1 MFQDSRG
8 MLYFSTF
15 GGLSV
20 YDGSRF
26 TNYTKEEG
34 LSTILINDVLEMGDD
49 SLWIVPNSPKLHALV
64 RGKII
69 DIKTSDGFYPVINK
83 LIKCSDGNYYALA
96 DEGLF
101 RFDKNRFTKINL
113 VNLAGNDVGRFFSY
127 AVEINGHLFI
137 LTDATINPVNG
148 PGRLIEWDFKSEKV
162 LVTQIIPAFTMVATP
177 EGDLLVSTKHGIE
190 KLDLAALQQDQTRL
204 VSVPE
209 KYKQAK
215 GLYANQMYFD
225 RMQNL
230 WICTL
235 QGIIRIDRQGQKT
248 FFSMSNGLP
257 VNGHLS
263 AYQDKE
269 NNIWFINGQTGVSKL
284 INNHFELYPN
294 LNPGFQTS
302 DLYTNEE
309 TDSVWFL
316 DIFRNKL
323 LLQTPIESKEFE
335 LRGKIF
341 TGPLRLIFFA
351 DQELYL
357 CDFSNVYHGQFQ
369 KGNIV
374 KLTKVYSIASNR
386 PDKIGINCVL
396 PDGYGNIL
404 LCSDSLF
411 VFRKNGHVES
421 FPLGYFA
428 DEFAVSSNNRIWVA
442 TRSGKIFHFGMHPE
456 KQDHYLQLLKVFDN
470 RWGDFSPRSITT
482 DGEERVW
489 VGSRDHGLMCLYI
502 VGDTIRSWKVLNNKN
517 GLSANYISD
526 LYADDDDNIWA
537 GSSSGVDKV
546 RLDSGHFKIESITGK
561 SNFYQNVFKVR
572 KNKLG
577 QYWIL
582 TTSGVIKTSQDTN
595 RKQFQPVVFF
605 REISEGGKR
614 MESNDHPASLIY
626 LQNNLSFSVAAP
638 TFIDEKSIRFSYQ
651 LEGSNNKFW
660 SDPSPQALIN
670 FINLPPGQYRL
681 KVKAIFQN
689 SPYRDSETSYAFVIH
704 PPWWQTMWFRIVAVL
719 LFVIFCWLLIRSYY
733 RRKLSQQ
740 KAALE
745 KQQAV
750 EKERTRIAVDMHDDL
765 GAGLST
771 IRFLSEKVKRNT
783 FSEVTKEDVEKM
795 QSTSNELID
804 KMNEIIWAMSE
815 KNDSL
820 EDLVLYM
827 RSYSMEYCEENNLN
841 CSIHLPENLPQKF
854 VSGEMRRNIFL
865 MVKESLHNI
874 VKHAGAQRVDIQIE
888 AAENLDISIQDD
900 GRGFVEQRGN
910 REGNGLRNM
919 RTRIESVGGS
929 LNIQNEQGVR
939 VNLRIP
945 LN

>member
-1 MFQDSRG
+1 
-8 MLYFSTF
+8 
-15 GGLSV
+15 
-20 YDGSRF
+20 
-26 TNYTKEEG
+26 
-34 LSTILINDVLEMGDD
+34 
-49 SLWIVPNSPKLHALV
+49 
-64 RGKII
+64 
-69 DIKTSDGFYPVINK
+69 
-83 LIKCSDGNYYALA
+83 
-96 DEGLF
+96 
-101 RFDKNRFTKINL
+101 
-113 VNLAGNDVGRFFSY
+113 
-127 AVEINGHLFI
+127 
-137 LTDATINPVNG
+137 
-148 PGRLIEWDFKSEKV
+148 
-162 LVTQIIPAFTMVATP
+162 
-177 EGDLLVSTKHGIE
+177 
-190 KLDLAALQQDQTRL
+190 
-204 VSVPE
+204 
-209 KYKQAK
+209 
-215 GLYANQMYFD
+215 
-225 RMQNL
+225 
-230 WICTL
+230 
-235 QGIIRIDRQGQKT
+235 
-248 FFSMSNGLP
+248 
-257 VNGHLS
+257 
-263 AYQDKE
+263 
-269 NNIWFINGQTGVSKL
+269 
-284 INNHFELYPN
+284 
-294 LNPGFQTS
+294 
-302 DLYTNEE
+302 
-309 TDSVWFL
+309 
-316 DIFRNKL
+316 
-323 LLQTPIESKEFE
+323 
-335 LRGKIF
+335 
-341 TGPLRLIFFA
+341 
-351 DQELYL
+351 
-357 CDFSNVYHGQFQ
+357 
-369 KGNIV
+369 
-374 KLTKVYSIASNR
+374 
-386 PDKIGINCVL
+386 
-396 PDGYGNIL
+396 
-404 LCSDSLF
+404 
-411 VFRKNGHVES
+411 
-421 FPLGYFA
+421 
-428 DEFAVSSNNRIWVA
+428 
-442 TRSGKIFHFGMHPE
+442 
-456 KQDHYLQLLKVFDN
+456 
-470 RWGDFSPRSITT
+470 
-482 DGEERVW
+482 
-489 VGSRDHGLMCLYI
+489 
-502 VGDTIRSWKVLNNKN
+502 
-517 GLSANYISD
+517 
-526 LYADDDDNIWA
+526 
-537 GSSSGVDKV
+537 
-546 RLDSGHFKIESITGK
+546 
-561 SNFYQNVFKVR
+561 
-572 KNKLG
+572 
-577 QYWIL
+577 
-582 TTSGVIKTSQDTN
+582 
-595 RKQFQPVVFF
+595 
-605 REISEGGKR
+605 

-815 KNDSL
+815 KNDLL